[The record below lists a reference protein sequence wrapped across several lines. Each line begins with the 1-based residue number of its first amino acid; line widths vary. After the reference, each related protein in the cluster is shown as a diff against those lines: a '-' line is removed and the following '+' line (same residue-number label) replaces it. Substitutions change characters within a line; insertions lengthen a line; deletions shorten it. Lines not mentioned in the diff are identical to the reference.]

1 MLISLLEK
9 QTPLIDVRA
18 PIEFKKG
25 SLPGSVNLPILLDD
39 ERHQVGKTYKKLG
52 SGPATD
58 LGFNLVSGDLK
69 EKRVKKWLN
78 FIIDNP
84 SAQIYCARGGQRSKI
99 AQEWIA
105 EQGVNIPKIEGGF
118 KSLRNECLDFI
129 DKACSDEKK
138 WIVIAG
144 MTGTNKTGIIS
155 LLNNGIDLE
164 GLANH
169 RGSAFGGFETPQP
182 SPIDFENSLACNYV
196 QIKNKTVIFEDESR
210 TIGRLVIPEKFYNR
224 IINSEIVIIN
234 EPIDVRVDHIYKEYV
249 HDALVNQ
256 TNDDLK
262 SKLSDQ
268 LSKISKRLGMDNF
281 IKINEQIQIAFQKD
295 SRESHHTWI
304 YELLTNY
311 YDKMYHYQLEKK
323 KDRCIFSGSWKEVK
337 KYLT

>member
-25 SLPGSVNLPILLDD
+25 SLPTSVNLPILLDD
-39 ERHQVGKTYKKLG
+39 ERHQVGKTYKKFG

-78 FIIDNP
+78 FISDNP

-105 EQGVNIPKIEGGF
+105 EQGVSIPKIEGGF
-118 KSLRNECLDFI
+118 KSLRNECLNFI
-129 DKACSDEKK
+129 EEACSDEKK
-138 WIVIAG
+138 WIVVAG

-169 RGSAFGGFETPQP
+169 RGSAFGELETPQP
-182 SPIDFENSLACNYV
+182 APIDFENSLACNYV

-224 IINSEIVIIN
+224 IISSEIVIIN
-234 EPIDVRVDHIYKEYV
+234 EPIDVRVNHIYKEYV
-249 HDALVNQ
+249 HDALVNH

-262 SKLSDQ
+262 RKLSDQ

-295 SRESHHTWI
+295 SRESHHIWI

>member
-25 SLPGSVNLPILLDD
+25 SLPTSVNLPILLDD
-39 ERHQVGKTYKKLG
+39 ERHQVGKTYKKFG

-78 FIIDNP
+78 FISDNP

-105 EQGVNIPKIEGGF
+105 EKGVSIPKIEGGF
-118 KSLRNECLDFI
+118 KSLRNECLNFI
-129 DKACSDEKK
+129 EKASSDEKK
-138 WIVIAG
+138 WIVVAG

-182 SPIDFENSLACNYV
+182 SPIDFENSLACNYI

-224 IINSEIVIIN
+224 IISSEIVIIN
-234 EPIDVRVDHIYKEYV
+234 EPIDVRVDHIYEEYV

-262 SKLSDQ
+262 RKLSDQ
-268 LSKISKRLGMDNF
+268 LSKISKRLGRDNF
-281 IKINEQIQIAFQKD
+281 IKINEQLQIAFQKD
-295 SRESHHTWI
+295 SRESHHIWI
-304 YELLTNY
+304 HELLTNY
-311 YDKMYHYQLEKK
+311 YDKMYYYQLEKK

-337 KYLT
+337 KYLI

>member
-25 SLPGSVNLPILLDD
+25 SLPTSVNLPILLDD
-39 ERHQVGKTYKKLG
+39 ERHQVGKTYKKFG

-78 FIIDNP
+78 FISDNP

-105 EQGVNIPKIEGGF
+105 EKGVSIPKIEGGF
-118 KSLRNECLDFI
+118 KSLRNECLNFI
-129 DKACSDEKK
+129 EKACSDEKK

-182 SPIDFENSLACNYV
+182 SPINFENSLACNYV
-196 QIKNKTVIFEDESR
+196 QIKNKTIIFEDESR

-224 IINSEIVIIN
+224 IISSEIVIIN
-234 EPIDVRVDHIYKEYV
+234 EPIDVRVNHIYKEYV
-249 HDALVNQ
+249 HDALVNH

-262 SKLSDQ
+262 RKLSNQ
-268 LSKISKRLGMDNF
+268 LSRISKRLGMDNF
-281 IKINEQIQIAFQKD
+281 IKINEQIQIAFQKE
-295 SRESHHTWI
+295 SRESHHIWI
-304 YELLTNY
+304 HELLTNY

-323 KDRCIFSGSWKEVK
+323 KDRCIFSGSWEEVK

>member
-25 SLPGSVNLPILLDD
+25 SLPRSVNLPILFDD

-78 FIIDNP
+78 FISDNP

-105 EQGVNIPKIEGGF
+105 EQGVSVPKVEGGF
-118 KSLRNECLDFI
+118 KSLRNECLNFI

-182 SPIDFENSLACNYV
+182 SPIDFENSLACNYI

-224 IINSEIVIIN
+224 IISSEIVIIN
-234 EPIDVRVDHIYKEYV
+234 EPIDVRVDHIYEEYV

-262 SKLSDQ
+262 RKLSDQ
-268 LSKISKRLGMDNF
+268 LSKISKRLGRDNF
-281 IKINEQIQIAFQKD
+281 IKINEQLQIAFQKD
-295 SRESHHTWI
+295 SRESHHIWI
-304 YELLTNY
+304 HELLTNY
-311 YDKMYHYQLEKK
+311 YDKMYYYQLEKK

-337 KYLT
+337 KYFI

>member
-25 SLPGSVNLPILLDD
+25 SLPTSVNLPLLLDD
-39 ERHQVGKTYKKLG
+39 ERHQVGKTYKKFG

-78 FIIDNP
+78 FISDNP

-105 EQGVNIPKIEGGF
+105 EKGVSIPKIEGGF
-118 KSLRNECLDFI
+118 KSLRNECLNFI
-129 DKACSDEKK
+129 EKACSDEKK

-169 RGSAFGGFETPQP
+169 RGSAFGEFETPQP

-196 QIKNKTVIFEDESR
+196 QIKNKTVIFAVSM
-210 TIGRLVIPEKFYNR
+210 VIE
-224 IINSEIVIIN
+224 
-234 EPIDVRVDHIYKEYV
+234 
-249 HDALVNQ
+249 
-256 TNDDLK
+256 T
-262 SKLSDQ
+262 
-268 LSKISKRLGMDNF
+268 
-281 IKINEQIQIAFQKD
+281 
-295 SRESHHTWI
+295 
-304 YELLTNY
+304 
-311 YDKMYHYQLEKK
+311 
-323 KDRCIFSGSWKEVK
+323 
-337 KYLT
+337 

>member
-25 SLPGSVNLPILLDD
+25 SLPTSVNLPILLDD
-39 ERHQVGKTYKKLG
+39 ERHQVGKTYKKFG

-78 FIIDNP
+78 FISDNP

-105 EQGVNIPKIEGGF
+105 EKGVSIPKIEGGF
-118 KSLRNECLDFI
+118 KSLRNECLNFI
-129 DKACSDEKK
+129 EKASSDEKK
-138 WIVIAG
+138 WIVVAG

-182 SPIDFENSLACNYV
+182 SPIDFENSLACNYI

-224 IINSEIVIIN
+224 IISSEIVIIN
-234 EPIDVRVDHIYKEYV
+234 EPIDVRVDHIYEEYV

-262 SKLSDQ
+262 RKLSDQ
-268 LSKISKRLGMDNF
+268 LSKISKRLGRDNF
-281 IKINEQIQIAFQKD
+281 IKINEQLQIAFQKD
-295 SRESHHTWI
+295 SRESHHIWI
-304 YELLTNY
+304 HELLTNY
-311 YDKMYHYQLEKK
+311 YDKMYYYQLEKK

-337 KYLT
+337 KYFI

>member
-25 SLPGSVNLPILLDD
+25 SLPTSVNLPILLDD
-39 ERHQVGKTYKKLG
+39 ERHQVGKTYKKFG

-78 FIIDNP
+78 FISDNP

-105 EQGVNIPKIEGGF
+105 EQGVSVPKVEGGF
-118 KSLRNECLDFI
+118 KSLRNECLNFI

-182 SPIDFENSLACNYV
+182 SPIDFENSLACNYI

-234 EPIDVRVDHIYKEYV
+234 EPIDVRVDHIYEEYV

-262 SKLSDQ
+262 RKLSDQ
-268 LSKISKRLGMDNF
+268 LSKISKRLGRDNF
-281 IKINEQIQIAFQKD
+281 IKINEQLQIAFQKD
-295 SRESHHTWI
+295 SRESHHIWI
-304 YELLTNY
+304 HELLTNY
-311 YDKMYHYQLEKK
+311 YDKMYYYQLEKK

-337 KYLT
+337 KYFI

>member
-25 SLPGSVNLPILLDD
+25 SLPTSVNLPILLDD
-39 ERHQVGKTYKKLG
+39 ERHQVGKTYKKFG

-78 FIIDNP
+78 FISDNP

-105 EQGVNIPKIEGGF
+105 EKGVSIPKIEGGF
-118 KSLRNECLDFI
+118 KSLRNECLNFI
-129 DKACSDEKK
+129 EKACSDEKK

-144 MTGTNKTGIIS
+144 MTGTNKTCIIS

-182 SPIDFENSLACNYV
+182 SPINFENSLACNYV

-224 IINSEIVIIN
+224 IISSEIVIIN

-249 HDALVNQ
+249 HDALVNH

-262 SKLSDQ
+262 RKLSDQ

-295 SRESHHTWI
+295 SRESHHIWI

>member
-25 SLPGSVNLPILLDD
+25 SLPTSVNLPILLDD
-39 ERHQVGKTYKKLG
+39 ERHQVGKTYKKFG

-69 EKRVKKWLN
+69 ERRVKKWLN
-78 FIIDNP
+78 FISDNP

-105 EQGVNIPKIEGGF
+105 EKGVSIPKIEGGF
-118 KSLRNECLDFI
+118 KSLRNECLNI
-129 DKACSDEKK
+129 IEKACSDEKK

-182 SPIDFENSLACNYV
+182 SPINFENSLACNYV

-224 IINSEIVIIN
+224 IISSEIVIIN

-249 HDALVNQ
+249 HDALVNH

-262 SKLSDQ
+262 RKLSDQ

-295 SRESHHTWI
+295 SRESHHIWI

-323 KDRCIFSGSWKEVK
+323 KDRCIFSGSWEEVK

>member
-25 SLPGSVNLPILLDD
+25 SLPTSVNLPILLDD
-39 ERHQVGKTYKKLG
+39 ERHQVGKTYKKFG

-78 FIIDNP
+78 FISDNP

-105 EQGVNIPKIEGGF
+105 EQGVSVPKVEGGF
-118 KSLRNECLDFI
+118 KSLRNECLNFI

-138 WIVIAG
+138 WIVVAG

-182 SPIDFENSLACNYV
+182 SPIDFENSLACNYI

-234 EPIDVRVDHIYKEYV
+234 EPIDVRVDHIYEEYV

-262 SKLSDQ
+262 RKLSDQ
-268 LSKISKRLGMDNF
+268 LSKISKRLGRDNF
-281 IKINEQIQIAFQKD
+281 IKINEQLQIAFQKD
-295 SRESHHTWI
+295 SRESHHIWI
-304 YELLTNY
+304 HELLTNY
-311 YDKMYHYQLEKK
+311 YDKMYYYQLEKK

-337 KYLT
+337 KYLI

>member
-25 SLPGSVNLPILLDD
+25 SLPTSVNLPILLDD
-39 ERHQVGKTYKKLG
+39 ERHQVGKTYKKFG

-78 FIIDNP
+78 FISDNP

-105 EQGVNIPKIEGGF
+105 EKGVSIPKIQGGF
-118 KSLRNECLDFI
+118 KSLRNECLNFI
-129 DKACSDEKK
+129 EKACSDEKK

-182 SPIDFENSLACNYV
+182 SPINFENSLACNYV

-224 IINSEIVIIN
+224 IISSEIVIIN
-234 EPIDVRVDHIYKEYV
+234 EPIDIRVDHIYKEYV
-249 HDALVNQ
+249 HDALVNH

-262 SKLSDQ
+262 RKLSDQ
-268 LSKISKRLGMDNF
+268 LSKISKRLGRDNF

-295 SRESHHTWI
+295 SRESHHIWI

-323 KDRCIFSGSWKEVK
+323 KDRCIFSGSWEEVK

>member
-25 SLPGSVNLPILLDD
+25 SLPRSVNLPILFDD

-78 FIIDNP
+78 FISDNP

-105 EQGVNIPKIEGGF
+105 EQGVSVPKVEGGF
-118 KSLRNECLDFI
+118 KSLRNECLNFI

-182 SPIDFENSLACNYV
+182 SPIDFENSLACNYI

-234 EPIDVRVDHIYKEYV
+234 EPIDVRVDHIYEEYV

-262 SKLSDQ
+262 RKLSDQ
-268 LSKISKRLGMDNF
+268 LSKISKRLGRDNF
-281 IKINEQIQIAFQKD
+281 IKINEQLQIAFQKD
-295 SRESHHTWI
+295 SRESHHIWI
-304 YELLTNY
+304 HELLTNY
-311 YDKMYHYQLEKK
+311 YDKMYYYQLEKK

-337 KYLT
+337 KYLI

>member
-25 SLPGSVNLPILLDD
+25 SLPTSVNLPILLDD
-39 ERHQVGKTYKKLG
+39 ERHQVGKTYKKFG

-78 FIIDNP
+78 FISDNP

-105 EQGVNIPKIEGGF
+105 EKGVSIPKIEGGF
-118 KSLRNECLDFI
+118 KSLRNECLNFI
-129 DKACSDEKK
+129 EKACSDEKK

-182 SPIDFENSLACNYV
+182 SPINFENSLACNYV
-196 QIKNKTVIFEDESR
+196 QIKNKTIIFEDESR

-224 IINSEIVIIN
+224 IISSEIVIIN

-249 HDALVNQ
+249 HDALVNH

-262 SKLSDQ
+262 RKLSDQ
-268 LSKISKRLGMDNF
+268 LSKISKRLGRDNF

-295 SRESHHTWI
+295 SRESHHIWI

-323 KDRCIFSGSWKEVK
+323 KDRCIFSGSWEEVK

>member
-25 SLPGSVNLPILLDD
+25 SLPTSVNLPILLDD
-39 ERHQVGKTYKKLG
+39 ERHQVGKTYKKFG

-78 FIIDNP
+78 FISDNP

-105 EQGVNIPKIEGGF
+105 EKGVSIPKIEGGF
-118 KSLRNECLDFI
+118 KSLRNECLNFI
-129 DKACSDEKK
+129 EKASSDEKK
-138 WIVIAG
+138 WIVVAG

-169 RGSAFGGFETPQP
+169 RGSAFGEFETPQP
-182 SPIDFENSLACNYV
+182 SPIDFENSLACNYI

-224 IINSEIVIIN
+224 IISSEIVIIN
-234 EPIDVRVDHIYKEYV
+234 EPIDVRVDHIYEEYV

-262 SKLSDQ
+262 RKLSDQ
-268 LSKISKRLGMDNF
+268 LSKISKRLGRDNF
-281 IKINEQIQIAFQKD
+281 IKINEQLQIAFQKD
-295 SRESHHTWI
+295 SRESHHIWI
-304 YELLTNY
+304 HELLTNY
-311 YDKMYHYQLEKK
+311 YDKMYYYQLEKK

-337 KYLT
+337 KYLI

>member
-1 MLISLLEK
+1 M
-9 QTPLIDVRA
+9 
-18 PIEFKKG
+18 
-25 SLPGSVNLPILLDD
+25 
-39 ERHQVGKTYKKLG
+39 
-52 SGPATD
+52 
-58 LGFNLVSGDLK
+58 
-69 EKRVKKWLN
+69 N
-78 FIIDNP
+78 FISDNP

-105 EQGVNIPKIEGGF
+105 EKGVSIPKIQGGF
-118 KSLRNECLDFI
+118 KSLRNECLNFI
-129 DKACSDEKK
+129 EKACSDEKK

-182 SPIDFENSLACNYV
+182 SPINFENSLACNYV
-196 QIKNKTVIFEDESR
+196 QITNKTIIFEDESR

-224 IINSEIVIIN
+224 IISSEIVIIN

-249 HDALVNQ
+249 HDALVNH

-262 SKLSDQ
+262 RKLSNQ
-268 LSKISKRLGMDNF
+268 LSRISKRLGMDNF

-295 SRESHHTWI
+295 SRESHHIWI

-323 KDRCIFSGSWKEVK
+323 KDRCIFSGSWQEVK

>member
-25 SLPGSVNLPILLDD
+25 SLPTSVNLPILLDD
-39 ERHQVGKTYKKLG
+39 ERHQVGKTYKKFG

-78 FIIDNP
+78 FISDNP

-105 EQGVNIPKIEGGF
+105 EKGVSIPKIEGGF
-118 KSLRNECLDFI
+118 KSLRNECLNFI
-129 DKACSDEKK
+129 EKACSDEKK

-182 SPIDFENSLACNYV
+182 SPINFENSLACNYV

-224 IINSEIVIIN
+224 IISSEIVIIN

-249 HDALVNQ
+249 HDALVNH

-262 SKLSDQ
+262 RKLSDQ
-268 LSKISKRLGMDNF
+268 LSKISKRLGRDNF

-295 SRESHHTWI
+295 SRESHHIWI

>member
-25 SLPGSVNLPILLDD
+25 SLPTSVNLPILLDD
-39 ERHQVGKTYKKLG
+39 ERHQVGKTYKKFG

-78 FIIDNP
+78 FISDNP

-105 EQGVNIPKIEGGF
+105 EQGVSVPKVEGGF
-118 KSLRNECLDFI
+118 KSLRNECLNFI

-169 RGSAFGGFETPQP
+169 RGSAFGEFETPQP
-182 SPIDFENSLACNYV
+182 SPIDFENSLACNYI

-224 IINSEIVIIN
+224 IISSEIVIIN
-234 EPIDVRVDHIYKEYV
+234 EPIDVRVDHIYEEYV

-262 SKLSDQ
+262 RKLSDQ
-268 LSKISKRLGMDNF
+268 LSKISKRLGRDNF
-281 IKINEQIQIAFQKD
+281 IKINEQLQIAFQKD
-295 SRESHHTWI
+295 SRESHHIWI
-304 YELLTNY
+304 HELLTNY
-311 YDKMYHYQLEKK
+311 YDKMYYYQLEKK

-337 KYLT
+337 KYLI

>member
-25 SLPGSVNLPILLDD
+25 SLPTSVNLPILLDD
-39 ERHQVGKTYKKLG
+39 ERHQVGKTYKKFG

-69 EKRVKKWLN
+69 EKRVKNWLN
-78 FIIDNP
+78 FISDNP

-105 EQGVNIPKIEGGF
+105 EKGVSIPKIEGGF
-118 KSLRNECLDFI
+118 KSLRNECLNFI
-129 DKACSDEKK
+129 EKASSDEKK
-138 WIVIAG
+138 WIVVAG

-182 SPIDFENSLACNYV
+182 SPIDFENSLACNYI

-224 IINSEIVIIN
+224 IISSEIVIIN
-234 EPIDVRVDHIYKEYV
+234 EPIDVRVDHIYEEYV

-262 SKLSDQ
+262 RKLSDQ

-281 IKINEQIQIAFQKD
+281 IKINEQLQIAFQKD
-295 SRESHHTWI
+295 SRESHHIWI
-304 YELLTNY
+304 HELLTNY
-311 YDKMYHYQLEKK
+311 YDKMYYYQLEKK

-337 KYLT
+337 KYLI

>member
-25 SLPGSVNLPILLDD
+25 SLPTSVNLPILLDD
-39 ERHQVGKTYKKLG
+39 ERHQVGKTYKKFG

-78 FIIDNP
+78 FISDNP

-105 EQGVNIPKIEGGF
+105 EKGVSIPKIEGGF
-118 KSLRNECLDFI
+118 KSLRNECLNFI

-138 WIVIAG
+138 WIVVAG

-182 SPIDFENSLACNYV
+182 SPIDFENSLACNYI

-224 IINSEIVIIN
+224 IISSEIVIIN
-234 EPIDVRVDHIYKEYV
+234 EPIDVRVDHIYEEYV

-262 SKLSDQ
+262 RKLSDQ
-268 LSKISKRLGMDNF
+268 LSKISKRLGRDNF
-281 IKINEQIQIAFQKD
+281 IKINEQLQIAFQKD
-295 SRESHHTWI
+295 SRESHHIWI
-304 YELLTNY
+304 HELLTNY
-311 YDKMYHYQLEKK
+311 YDKMYYYQLEKK

-337 KYLT
+337 KYLI

>member
-25 SLPGSVNLPILLDD
+25 SLPTSVNLPILLDD
-39 ERHQVGKTYKKLG
+39 ERHQVGKTYKKFG

-78 FIIDNP
+78 FISDNP

-105 EQGVNIPKIEGGF
+105 EQGVSIPKIEGGF
-118 KSLRNECLDFI
+118 KSLRNECLNFI
-129 DKACSDEKK
+129 EKACSDEKK

-182 SPIDFENSLACNYV
+182 SPINFENSLACNYV

-224 IINSEIVIIN
+224 IISSEIVIIN

-249 HDALVNQ
+249 HDALVNH

-262 SKLSDQ
+262 RKLSDQ
-268 LSKISKRLGMDNF
+268 LSKISKRLGRDNF

-295 SRESHHTWI
+295 SRESHHIWI

-323 KDRCIFSGSWKEVK
+323 KDRCIFSGSWEEVK

>member
-25 SLPGSVNLPILLDD
+25 SLPTSVNLPILLDD
-39 ERHQVGKTYKKLG
+39 ERHQVGKTYKKFG

-78 FIIDNP
+78 FISDNP

-118 KSLRNECLDFI
+118 KSLRNECLNFI
-129 DKACSDEKK
+129 EEACSDEKK
-138 WIVIAG
+138 WIVVAG

-169 RGSAFGGFETPQP
+169 RGSAFGEFETPQP

-224 IINSEIVIIN
+224 IISSEIVIIN
-234 EPIDVRVDHIYKEYV
+234 EPIDVRVNHIYKEYV

-262 SKLSDQ
+262 RKLSNQ
-268 LSKISKRLGMDNF
+268 LSRISKRLGMDNF

-295 SRESHHTWI
+295 SRESHHIWI

>member
-78 FIIDNP
+78 FISDNP

-164 GLANH
+164 ALANH

-182 SPIDFENSLACNYV
+182 TPIDFENKLACNYI
-196 QIKNKTVIFEDESR
+196 QIKNRTVIFEDESR
-210 TIGRLVIPEKFYNR
+210 TIGRLVIPEKFYSR
-224 IINSEIVIIN
+224 IISSEIVIIN
-234 EPIDVRVDHIYKEYV
+234 EPIDVRVDHIFKEYV

-262 SKLSDQ
+262 RKLSDQ

-281 IKINEQIQIAFQKD
+281 IKINEQLQIAFQKD
-295 SRESHHTWI
+295 SIESHYIWI
-304 YELLTNY
+304 NELLTNY

-323 KDRCIFSGSWKEVK
+323 KDRCIFSGSWKDVK
-337 KYLT
+337 EYLI

>member
-25 SLPGSVNLPILLDD
+25 SLPTSVNLPILLDD

-78 FIIDNP
+78 FINDNP

-105 EQGVNIPKIEGGF
+105 EQGVSVPKVEGGF
-118 KSLRNECLDFI
+118 KSLRNECLNFI

-182 SPIDFENSLACNYV
+182 SPIDFENSLACNYI

-234 EPIDVRVDHIYKEYV
+234 EPIDVRVDHIYEEYV

-262 SKLSDQ
+262 RKLSDQ
-268 LSKISKRLGMDNF
+268 LSKISKRLGRDNF
-281 IKINEQIQIAFQKD
+281 IKINEQLQIAFQKD
-295 SRESHHTWI
+295 SRESHHIWI
-304 YELLTNY
+304 HELLTNY
-311 YDKMYHYQLEKK
+311 YDKMYYYQLEKK

-337 KYLT
+337 KYFI

>member
-25 SLPGSVNLPILLDD
+25 SLPTSVNLPILLDD
-39 ERHQVGKTYKKLG
+39 ERHQVGKTYKKFG
-52 SGPATD
+52 SGPAND

-78 FIIDNP
+78 FISDNP

-118 KSLRNECLDFI
+118 KSLRNECLNFI
-129 DKACSDEKK
+129 EEACSDEKK
-138 WIVIAG
+138 WIVVAG

-169 RGSAFGGFETPQP
+169 RGSAFGEFETPQP

-224 IINSEIVIIN
+224 IISSEIVIIN
-234 EPIDVRVDHIYKEYV
+234 EPIDVRVNHIYKEYV
-249 HDALVNQ
+249 HDALVNH

-262 SKLSDQ
+262 RKLSNQ
-268 LSKISKRLGMDNF
+268 LSRISKRLGMDNF

-295 SRESHHTWI
+295 SRESHHIWI

-323 KDRCIFSGSWKEVK
+323 KDRCIFSGSWEEVK